1 MAILDPALTARIS
14 TQAEAIR
21 PGRALLTLI
30 AGLFF
35 AIGWLTAKTF
45 GVLWL
50 VVAWSIAA
58 VKVGWQEGRGQHR
71 APLSG

>member
-14 TQAEAIR
+14 AQAETIR

-30 AGLFF
+30 VGLFF
-35 AIGWLTAKTF
+35 AIGWCAAK
-45 GVLWL
+45 LWL
-50 VVAWSIAA
+50 AVAWSAAA
-58 VKVGWQEGRGQHR
+58 VKVGWQEGRGHNR